1 MKKRKT
7 FGQIIITAMFIWSA
21 LLCHFEASTLREE
34 GDFTNA
40 ALYWFFGF
48 TAVLG
53 AFRFKIAEL
62 IYGIIKFK
70 SGNRKLIS
78 NCLIASVLFFR
89 ALIESSFP
97 CFSETIL
104 S

>member
-34 GDFTNA
+34 GDITNA
-40 ALYWFFGF
+40 ALFWFFGF

-62 IYGIIKFK
+62 IYGIIEFK
-70 SGNRKLIS
+70 NKYKNRK
-78 NCLIASVLFFR
+78 
-89 ALIESSFP
+89 
-97 CFSETIL
+97 
-104 S
+104 

>member
-34 GDFTNA
+34 GNFSNA

-48 TAVLG
+48 
-53 AFRFKIAEL
+53 
-62 IYGIIKFK
+62 
-70 SGNRKLIS
+70 
-78 NCLIASVLFFR
+78 
-89 ALIESSFP
+89 
-97 CFSETIL
+97 
-104 S
+104 

>member
-34 GDFTNA
+34 GDITNA

-48 TAVLG
+48 G
-53 AFRFKIAEL
+53 M
-62 IYGIIKFK
+62 
-70 SGNRKLIS
+70 
-78 NCLIASVLFFR
+78 
-89 ALIESSFP
+89 
-97 CFSETIL
+97 
-104 S
+104 

>member
-62 IYGIIKFK
+62 IYAGYKIYK
-70 SGNRKLIS
+70 
-78 NCLIASVLFFR
+78 R
-89 ALIESSFP
+89 AQTHIYKYL
-97 CFSETIL
+97 CVRL
-104 S
+104 